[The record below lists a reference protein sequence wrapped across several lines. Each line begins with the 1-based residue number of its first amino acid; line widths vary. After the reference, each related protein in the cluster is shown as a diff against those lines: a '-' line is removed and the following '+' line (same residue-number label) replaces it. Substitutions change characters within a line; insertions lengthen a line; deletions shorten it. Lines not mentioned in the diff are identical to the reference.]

1 MKVPMAPIGVVNWH
15 IGRCGSSV
23 LGSLLAQHP
32 EITYSNEIF
41 SPYMPRRR
49 GGRTLP
55 PLEEVVERARDGLQT
70 RFHLFEVKHLQEQNL
85 GLYPGLSRSDWV
97 SRFASLGCQHHLVM
111 RRRNGLRRMVSHVRA
126 SSSGVYVSSASA
138 SPPSQAVTIP
148 LENIVHGFRQ
158 RSLLEW
164 LEVYEEGHVRM
175 QEALSDAEVPSLEL
189 VYEEDL
195 EDSPLQA
202 YQRVCQFLELEP
214 GAPELRYRKINRGK
228 LSDLIAN
235 FDAIESC
242 LATTRFAWML
252 DA

>member
-1 MKVPMAPIGVVNWH
+1 MAPIGVVNWH

-23 LGSLLAQHP
+23 LGSLLAQHA

-49 GGRTLP
+49 GNRILP
-55 PLEEVVERARDGLQT
+55 
-70 RFHLFEVKHLQEQNL
+70 EQNL
-85 GLYPGLSRSDWV
+85 GLYPNLSRSDWV

-126 SSSGVYVSSASA
+126 SSSGVYVSATSASA
-138 SPPSQAVTIP
+138 PSQAVTIP

-164 LEVYEEGHVRM
+164 LEVYEDGHVMM

-228 LSDLIAN
+228 LRDLIAN
-235 FDAIESC
+235 FEAIESC
-242 LATTRFAWML
+242 LSTTRFAWML